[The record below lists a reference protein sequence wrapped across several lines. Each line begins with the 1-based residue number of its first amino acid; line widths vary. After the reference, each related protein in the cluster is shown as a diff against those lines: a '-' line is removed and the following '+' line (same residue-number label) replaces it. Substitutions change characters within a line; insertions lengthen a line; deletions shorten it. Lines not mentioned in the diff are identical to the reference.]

1 MQIDKF
7 YARWHGQVVNLGR
20 TRNGKWQTALK
31 YAASGMVLR
40 MPPAWTT
47 LLLALPPRHQLSA
60 AQRPTPGDAAAP
72 LTPLRL
78 RRRFG
83 YQSARVVRK

>member
-1 MQIDKF
+1 
-7 YARWHGQVVNLGR
+7 
-20 TRNGKWQTALK
+20 
-31 YAASGMVLR
+31 MVLR

-72 LTPLRL
+72 LAPLRL